1 MHPFVP
7 RKHHSQLKAL
17 GFIGGV
23 CLIDK
28 PTTKERI
35 ETDLCNSTGI
45 NLVQFPE
52 NDKDKD
58 CRGVREPWSLDN
70 FTFQILWVDST
81 YL

>member
-7 RKHHSQLKAL
+7 RELHSQLKAPE
-17 GFIGGV
+17 FIGEM

-28 PTTKERI
+28 PTAKERI
-35 ETDLCNSTGI
+35 KTDLCNSTEI
-45 NLVQFPE
+45 NLVKFPE
-52 NDKDKD
+52 KEKDRD
-58 CRGVREPWSLDN
+58 CQRVRQPWSLDN